1 MLKFF
6 KILYMKDIVLR
17 VKFKIMR
24 LLFCVFVLYF
34 IGVNFENVC
43 EIKFLELKNKF
54 NDLEKLIFIFLLKLK
69 KIEIDLEE
77 IKFKFWYF
85 ENVIGVLKEENLEM
99 KVIFCVVNGKFK
111 IVDNL
116 VYGSNFE

>member
-1 MLKFF
+1 
-6 KILYMKDIVLR
+6 MKDIVLR

-54 NDLEKLIFIFLLKLK
+54 NDLEKLIFIFLLKFK
-69 KIEIDLEE
+69 KIEID
-77 IKFKFWYF
+77 
-85 ENVIGVLKEENLEM
+85 
-99 KVIFCVVNGKFK
+99 
-111 IVDNL
+111 
-116 VYGSNFE
+116 